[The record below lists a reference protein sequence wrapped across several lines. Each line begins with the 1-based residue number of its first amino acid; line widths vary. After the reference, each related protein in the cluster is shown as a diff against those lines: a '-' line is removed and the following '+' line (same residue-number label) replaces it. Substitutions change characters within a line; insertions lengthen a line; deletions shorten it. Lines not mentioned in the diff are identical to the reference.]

1 MKIVNIKNIKTTLAH
16 GEIKRKALVRVGELK
31 SKVQTVNYAW
41 LEPNE
46 SFSPHKHDD
55 CEELYFFLEGKGK
68 MIIND
73 KIFEVK
79 KNDFIVVEVGEWHSL
94 NNTYSKKLIFLTVRI
109 II

>member
-1 MKIVNIKNIKTTLAH
+1 MKKINIKSIKTTLAH
-16 GEIKRKALVRVGELK
+16 GEIKRKALVRVGDLK

-55 CEELYFFLEGKGK
+55 CEELYFFLEGKGEMK
-68 MIIND
+68 IND

-79 KNDFIVVEVGEWHSL
+79 KNDFVVVELGEWHSL
-94 NNTYSKKLIFLTVRI
+94 KNTSLKKLVFLTVRI
-109 II
+109 LI

>member
-1 MKIVNIKNIKTTLAH
+1 MKILHLKSIKTTLAH
-16 GEIKRKALVRVGELK
+16 GEIKRKALVKVGELK

-41 LEPNE
+41 LEPNQ

-79 KNDFIVVEVGEWHSL
+79 KNDFIVVEIGEWHSL
-94 NNTYSKKLIFLTVRI
+94 KNTSSEKLIFFTLRI
-109 II
+109 LI